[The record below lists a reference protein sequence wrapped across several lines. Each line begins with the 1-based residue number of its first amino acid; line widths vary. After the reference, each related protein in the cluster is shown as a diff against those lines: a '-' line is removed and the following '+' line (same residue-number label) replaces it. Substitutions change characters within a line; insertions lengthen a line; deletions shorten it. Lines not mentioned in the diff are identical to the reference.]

1 MSLRDASCRSKK
13 KKWDAARFAQLLTIP
28 IDRDAV
34 NAADEY
40 HRTPLLLAASLGT
53 FFFFLALKCSGS
65 KCYFTSGLL
74 CEVKA
79 LIAAGADP
87 NVTSVRGISPLAYAT
102 HQGNVKLMEVLIHAG
117 ANVKE
122 RGLVDGALLSH
133 NHAASRMLLERGAI
147 PTKKAAAYF
156 SRQILI
162 RSSADMALIG
172 LVASVG
178 GMECV

>member
-40 HRTPLLLAASLGT
+40 HRTPLLLAVSLGT
-53 FFFFLALKCSGS
+53 FFFSLALKCSGC
-65 KCYFTSGLL
+65 KRYFTSGLL

-87 NVTSVRGISPLAYAT
+87 NVSCRLKDV
-102 HQGNVKLMEVLIHAG
+102 AG
-117 ANVKE
+117 AWSNTNEEGCRVF
-122 RGLVDGALLSH
+122 L
-133 NHAASRMLLERGAI
+133 
-147 PTKKAAAYF
+147 
-156 SRQILI
+156 
-162 RSSADMALIG
+162 SADSHSEL
-172 LVASVG
+172 
-178 GMECV
+178 C